1 MLVRKIVSMKTL
13 YAEHS
18 TKTFLT
24 FINKLYGDIKR
35 RCVENWDIIN
45 NNGHTTCHS
54 GKTGGFN
61 SLREVIWIILWTLY
75 YLETD
80 WRWESVLKK
89 ALSTSFRWYVWD
101 MSFKLADLIR
111 RTCCK
116 NPSEKLQQGF
126 VIMGMRSYL
135 LKEQLQMKFNL
146 KKHHFVYVCEVIT
159 KCYPHFISCSYFPLA
174 LIKLNS
180 THCHQIYLMEL
191 FKSKERFKEKVDSN
205 NNWKTAQPRMILEWH
220 LFLRLSLGLVRIML
234 SFIWHV

>member
-1 MLVRKIVSMKTL
+1 
-13 YAEHS
+13 
-18 TKTFLT
+18 
-24 FINKLYGDIKR
+24 
-35 RCVENWDIIN
+35 
-45 NNGHTTCHS
+45 
-54 GKTGGFN
+54 
-61 SLREVIWIILWTLY
+61 
-75 YLETD
+75 
-80 WRWESVLKK
+80 
-89 ALSTSFRWYVWD
+89 

-159 KCYPHFISCSYFPLA
+159 KCYSHFISCSYFPLA

-191 FKSKERFKEKVDSN
+191 FKSKERFKEKVEKLKNCTTKNDFGVTSIFKIIIRSCKN
-205 NNWKTAQPRMILEWH
+205 NVEFYMT
-220 LFLRLSLGLVRIML
+220 RLSFCAKGVC
-234 SFIWHV
+234 SFSIFFT